1 MPLYTALINA
11 GQDALAV
18 DSRDRNPEYYMEHGE
33 EIQMPEKNAEEGE
46 DSDTSAHKYVPKVK
60 GSEITESN
68 IRSWIHS
75 KDLHSLE
82 ECVWEGCGGLLITQ
96 RTTSN
101 KVSKLLET
109 VPHFLNDIRDIH
121 SASVSGDINL
131 LKEKSKQVRREVFN
145 SKDKRGLTPL
155 HKAVGLNRKDVAE
168 LLIEIVGSEALN
180 NKEYLGRT
188 PLHYSALVTDS
199 DRSLYDWL
207 VEQGAE
213 TDVKDSEGKTP
224 EDYLEETSSPQ
235 NLKGKLMEVPEAP
248 RLGQSGRKSPSKRGA
263 SPSKMR
269 ESSPTKGKGRQPSK
283 QRREERT
290 MTLIS
295 PLAVTKS
302 QLEDWAKSGNV
313 NKIETAVLQGH
324 GHLVSNIGKVWNE
337 EARTFVKKVPDLIK
351 QIENVHD
358 LVVKLDTD
366 ALSKIEETNLL
377 LSRDKEGVSPILK
390 AAELGNLGMV
400 NMLITR
406 VPQSV
411 KTSDSTGRNVLHWA
425 SRCSDPEIRDQMVSL
440 LTSKGADKNAKDLNG
455 NLPHYY
461 VENSF
466 PTESKTKTAIL
477 ENSIKTEAK
486 LENKVEEKESN
497 GMENKVVEESNDEE

>member
-1 MPLYTALINA
+1 M
-11 GQDALAV
+11 
-18 DSRDRNPEYYMEHGE
+18 
-33 EIQMPEKNAEEGE
+33 
-46 DSDTSAHKYVPKVK
+46 
-60 GSEITESN
+60 
-68 IRSWIHS
+68 
-75 KDLHSLE
+75 
-82 ECVWEGCGGLLITQ
+82 
-96 RTTSN
+96 
-101 KVSKLLET
+101 
-109 VPHFLNDIRDIH
+109 
-121 SASVSGDINL
+121 
-131 LKEKSKQVRREVFN
+131 
-145 SKDKRGLTPL
+145 
-155 HKAVGLNRKDVAE
+155 
-168 LLIEIVGSEALN
+168 IEIVGSEALN

-366 ALSKIEETNLL
+366 ALSKIEVLFNLSYIL
-377 LSRDKEGVSPILK
+377 LEVFIRKQIYFCHGTRKE
-390 AAELGNLGMV
+390 
-400 NMLITR
+400 
-406 VPQSV
+406 
-411 KTSDSTGRNVLHWA
+411 
-425 SRCSDPEIRDQMVSL
+425 CL
-440 LTSKGADKNAKDLNG
+440 L
-455 NLPHYY
+455 
-461 VENSF
+461 F
-466 PTESKTKTAIL
+466 
-477 ENSIKTEAK
+477 
-486 LENKVEEKESN
+486 
-497 GMENKVVEESNDEE
+497 

>member
-1 MPLYTALINA
+1 M
-11 GQDALAV
+11 
-18 DSRDRNPEYYMEHGE
+18 
-33 EIQMPEKNAEEGE
+33 
-46 DSDTSAHKYVPKVK
+46 
-60 GSEITESN
+60 
-68 IRSWIHS
+68 
-75 KDLHSLE
+75 
-82 ECVWEGCGGLLITQ
+82 
-96 RTTSN
+96 
-101 KVSKLLET
+101 
-109 VPHFLNDIRDIH
+109 
-121 SASVSGDINL
+121 
-131 LKEKSKQVRREVFN
+131 
-145 SKDKRGLTPL
+145 
-155 HKAVGLNRKDVAE
+155 
-168 LLIEIVGSEALN
+168 IEIVGSEALN

-366 ALSKIEETNLL
+366 ALSKIEVLINLSYMYFVRSLYQETNLL

-406 VPQSV
+406 VHQSV
-411 KTSDSTGRNVLHWA
+411 KTSDS
-425 SRCSDPEIRDQMVSL
+425 VS
-440 LTSKGADKNAKDLNG
+440 TFI
-455 NLPHYY
+455 Y
-461 VENSF
+461 
-466 PTESKTKTAIL
+466 I
-477 ENSIKTEAK
+477 
-486 LENKVEEKESN
+486 
-497 GMENKVVEESNDEE
+497 